1 MALDTR
7 PRTLEIY
14 RKEDG
19 TEPYTEWIRSFRD
32 KRMQRRILARVGR
45 MRLGNFGD
53 HKAVG
58 DGVWELRLFFGPGYR
73 VYFTEAGETIVLLL
87 CGGDK
92 SRQKKDIEQAKEYWH
107 DYKKRTR

>member
-1 MALDTR
+1 
-7 PRTLEIY
+7 
-14 RKEDG
+14 
-19 TEPYTEWIRSFRD
+19 
-32 KRMQRRILARVGR
+32 

-92 SRQKKDIEQAKEYWH
+92 SRQEKDIEQAKECWH
-107 DYKKRTR
+107 EYKKRTR